1 MFPLQPN
8 LAPLKGFLIEDLF
21 FQARTCDTGCFYAA
35 EAVGVSP
42 GDFVLWDG
50 GAGEFRRMVKQERS
64 FDLEVL
70 GSSGIRRLCID
81 MGHHRPCRRCSS
93 MDDPV
98 DFGIVARKGRVVD
111 GYFFRDKGKKGKLDK
126 L

>member
-1 MFPLQPN
+1 M
-8 LAPLKGFLIEDLF
+8 IEDLYL
-21 FQARTCDTGCFYAA
+21 QARTCDTGCFYAA

-50 GAGEFRRMVKQERS
+50 GAGEFKRMVKQEMS

-70 GSSGIRRLCID
+70 GSSGIRTLCIER
-81 MGHHRPCRRCSS
+81 GHHRPCRECLRE
-93 MDDPV
+93 DPI
-98 DFGIVARKGRVVD
+98 DFGIVARRGRVVD
-111 GYFFRDKGKKGKLDK
+111 GYFVRDKGKKGKLDK